1 MESPKKINY
10 FTPLLFAL
18 VLIIGMQLGFKL
30 RESTWDKKNI
40 TPNNTFSKLDEILN
54 LVNVKYVDTVD
65 SRQILEQALDKFL
78 VDLDPHS
85 FYIPQTDL
93 KEVNSALEGNFEGV
107 GIEFFLIKD
116 TIVVVSPISSGPSE
130 IMGILSGDKIV
141 QIDDSTLA
149 GKDITNNDVIRML
162 RGKKGTKVKL
172 GIIRNRQ
179 EGIID
184 FTITRDKIPLYSVD
198 VGYMIDHETG
208 YIKITR
214 FAENTYKE
222 FVQQLNKLKS
232 QNLQKLII
240 DLRQNPGGYLKAATL
255 IADELIADDKLLVY
269 TEGKAY
275 KRNDYNAKNFGQ
287 FETGNLVIL
296 IDEGSASAS
305 EILAGAVQDWD
316 RGLIVGRRS
325 FGKGLVQEQYELS
338 DGSALRLT
346 VARYFTP
353 SGRSIQKPYN
363 KGIEAYNQEIETRFD
378 AGELLDDK
386 YLEKSDTTHKYFT
399 AAKRIVFGGGGI
411 GPDIFVPIDTSF
423 NVRYFFILRS
433 YVPEF
438 IYNYFSDNQDLFVS
452 YKESEYFKQ
461 KFEVSEMLYQK
472 FLNFTQ
478 AEKFPQNENENRLLA
493 PKMKVVLKAYLAKQ
507 MWKNEGFYPVINTL
521 DETFLKAYE
530 VVQETE
536 KYLPQK
542 PSENQAAEKSQ

>member
-172 GIIRNRQ
+172 GIVRNRQ